1 MVCLPHWEPEHPLAS
16 NNPIRNCQG
25 GSAGE
30 LLVQREWP
38 LPEPR

>member
-1 MVCLPHWEPEHPLAS
+1 MVYQAHWEPEHPPAS
-16 NNPIRNCQG
+16 NYPIRNCQD

-30 LLVQREWP
+30 LWIHLEWP